1 MLPAGYAVGG
11 SDQQYVRR
19 TIYTMGTLVSI
30 QVYGNDVRYIHNA
43 INKAFAEVR
52 RLDALLSVYDSAS
65 EISAI
70 NACAGESTVPVSAE
84 TMDVIQH
91 AVRYSESTN
100 SVFDCTVEPLMRLWG
115 FRNPTGIPLPPPSDN
130 VVMKVMDAVGYRNIS
145 IAPASRSIGL
155 LKRYSAIDLGGIAV
169 GYSVD
174 RMAAILKKEGIA
186 SALINHSGDI
196 AAIGA
201 PPDSAG
207 WDIGIP
213 SIRNSKEIVH
223 HLRLKDQAISTS
235 GSSEKFRIFNGR
247 QHCHIIDTL
256 NGVPSAF
263 HQSVSVITQSSMTAD
278 VFSTALFLD
287 EQSLSHNENSGTKL
301 EYIFLD
307 SNNSIRSNSIFL

>member
-1 MLPAGYAVGG
+1 MLPAGYAIGG

-30 QVYGNDVRYIHNA
+30 QAYGNDVRHIHTA
-43 INKAFAEVR
+43 INKAFADVR

-65 EISAI
+65 EISTI
-70 NACAGESTVPVSAE
+70 NACAGENTVPVSAD
-84 TMDVIQH
+84 TVDVLQH
-91 AVRYSESTN
+91 AVRYSASTN

-115 FRNPTGIPLPPPSDN
+115 FRDPTGIPMPEPSDKE
-130 VVMKVMDAVGYRNIS
+130 VKIILDAVGYKNIV
-145 IAPASRSIGL
+145 IDPVSRSIGL
-155 LKRYSAIDLGGIAV
+155 LKRNSAIDLGGIAV

-174 RMAAILKKEGIA
+174 RMAAILKKEDIS

-201 PPDSAG
+201 PPDSDG
-207 WDIGIP
+207 WEIGIP

-235 GSSEKFRIFNGR
+235 GSSEKFRIFKGR
-247 QHCHIIDTL
+247 QHCHIIDTV
-256 NGVPSAF
+256 NGVPSEV

-287 EQSLSHNENSGTKL
+287 EQRLPHRENSGTKL
-301 EYIFLD
+301 DYIFLD